1 MAQNCPTHK
10 VELSNKTTLTFNVF
24 KGSVYGHS
32 RDLKRNKSV
41 TLNLDEL
48 WNLAGCLATAI
59 VDATVLLTE
68 ESDETL
74 GNGDNAGQSAG
85 PSGPR
90 GGGAGGAA
98 AALIAGELP
107 LNRKRHAPSGVATK
121 KTPAGSSPV
130 LWEDGVDQDAV
141 PMAPVRRKGISRRA
155 LIRKPSATNLKRV
168 LFNRA
173 NEVEDVLNASQA
185 RPEDDDLLNDGEDEY
200 YLNMEC

>member
-1 MAQNCPTHK
+1 M
-10 VELSNKTTLTFNVF
+10 
-24 KGSVYGHS
+24 
-32 RDLKRNKSV
+32 
-41 TLNLDEL
+41 
-48 WNLAGCLATAI
+48 
-59 VDATVLLTE
+59 DATVLLTE